1 MLVVQRT
8 EKIDV
13 NHAIPSALLTGNI
26 VETGTLG
33 YEEKKTGFFAAIVSL
48 FSKKEERIPVAGEI
62 LAKGSYKAQGEP
74 RGIYRIAYPQKN
86 KNLPQYILIDTYHV
100 HYKWTGD
107 IMFSDKTHEANFL
120 IDADGT
126 KAGSRNKTILLD
138 TAETEFSRFEFSGP
152 IGGTDFEA
160 ASKSGVPS
168 FPWWVGD
175 FISEDKT
182 YRLDAVVQIGPE
194 HAYPP
199 GFQDPYAYE
208 TRKTFFYPEQKF
220 QIVDTA
226 SNTVLAEIYNNAYTL
241 YDTTPETEREAMKC
255 NIGLF
260 YAVLQVSKQIDAS
273 SSW

>member
-1 MLVVQRT
+1 M
-8 EKIDV
+8 
-13 NHAIPSALLTGNI
+13 NHAIPPTLLTGNI
-26 VETGTLG
+26 VGTGTLG
-33 YEEKKTGFFAAIVSL
+33 YEEKKTGFFAAIFSL

-86 KNLPQYILIDTYHV
+86 KNLPQSILIDTYHV

-126 KAGSRNKTILLD
+126 KAGDRNKTILLD
-138 TAETEFSRFEFSGP
+138 TAETAFSRFEFSGP
-152 IGGTDFEA
+152 IGDTDFEVA
-160 ASKSGVPS
+160 PESGIPS
-168 FPWWVGD
+168 VPWWVGD

-182 YRLDAVVQIGPE
+182 CRLYTVVKTELE
-194 HAYPP
+194 HTNPP
-199 GFQDPYAYE
+199 GLKDPYAYE

-226 SNTVLAEIYNNAYTL
+226 SNTVLAEIYHNAYTL

-260 YAVLQVSKQIDAS
+260 YALLQVSKQIDAS